1 MGVARRRTMKTLLAR
16 IALVGGLGLILVLA
30 LSGWRAQTKAKYA
43 AAQARATAD
52 CLSYRAQPG
61 HANVDVC
68 RYDEFG
74 PHAPVTVHLADAKL
88 AEARA
93 ALSRG
98 DTHVA
103 IAALQVA
110 VSDAQN
116 ADRFGSLMGTVR
128 AAGVIDAVVDVL
140 DAHLTELDPGARRAI
155 LSNAHLETA
164 AAPFE
169 RERVQ
174 ELWVLAHF
182 EQLKFPD
189 VPSNDADL
197 VAEMEADAPA
207 FREMDRALLLGDV
220 AACQVAAGRLG
231 EHSHPTFQ
239 VRACVLLSAA
249 VNVEKRVRSAG

>member
-1 MGVARRRTMKTLLAR
+1 MKTLLAR
-16 IALVGGLGLILVLA
+16 IALVGGLGLILVLS
-30 LSGWRAQTKAKYA
+30 LSGWRSQTKAKYA

-52 CLSYRAQPG
+52 CRAYRAQPG

-98 DTHVA
+98 DTRAA
-103 IAALQVA
+103 IDALHVA
-110 VSDAQN
+110 VSDAQH

-128 AAGVIDAVVDVL
+128 AAGVIDAVIDVL
-140 DAHLTELDPGARRAI
+140 DAHRAEIDPDARRAI
-155 LSNAHLETA
+155 LANAHLETA

-169 RERVQ
+169 RERVK
-174 ELWVLAHF
+174 ELWALAHF

-197 VAEMEADAPA
+197 VAEMETDGPA
-207 FREMDRALLLGDV
+207 FREMDGALLRGDV
-220 AACQVAAGRLG
+220 AACQLAAGRLG
-231 EHSHPTFQ
+231 KHAHPPTYQ
-239 VRACVLLSAA
+239 LRACALLNEE
-249 VNVEKRVRSAG
+249 VRVERRVRSAG